1 MIESKIWSVILHR
14 SKLDKYKLDIGGN
27 PIQYTYVVDNVEND
41 GGNDGDITVNWKH
54 LSRGFVGRVN
64 LRMSIHSMTDVM
76 LPKQSILTVSCNGI
90 HPAFTMNDS
99 EYEGGDTLE
108 KERAM
113 VPDMLNFTERVIEER
128 VTENVES
135 LLSRMNT
142 VSPPTAHDVYGGYV
156 STPNITGELHIGTP
170 EIETEVINTPKT
182 NIFTSIKDKLETEM
196 DKWCGGTIDKLR
208 SEYMVH

>member
-27 PIQYTYVVDNVEND
+27 PIQYTYVVDNAEND

-64 LRMSIHSMTDVM
+64 LRMTIHTTVNVYYK
-76 LPKQSILTVSCNGI
+76 PKQSILTVSCNGI
-90 HPAFTMNDS
+90 HPTFTMNNFDYDGHS
-99 EYEGGDTLE
+99 EID

-128 VTENVES
+128 VTENVKS
-135 LLSRMNT
+135 FLSRMNT
-142 VSPPTAHDVYGGYV
+142 VSPPNAHDVYGRHQGY
-156 STPNITGELHIGTP
+156 IGTP
-170 EIETEVINTPKT
+170 VGDITKIETKVINTPKT
-182 NIFTSIKDKLETEM
+182 NIFTSIKEKLETEM

-208 SEYMVH
+208 DEYMVH